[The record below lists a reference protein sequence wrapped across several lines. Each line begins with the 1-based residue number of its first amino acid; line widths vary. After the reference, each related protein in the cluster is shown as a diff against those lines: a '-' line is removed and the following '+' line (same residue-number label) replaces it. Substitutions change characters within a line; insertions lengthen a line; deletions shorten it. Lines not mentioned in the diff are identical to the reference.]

1 MNVISK
7 TLTKHSIEQ
16 LTSPTSDGGSTDG
29 NVMSP
34 NKKIKTEPMVSYNEM
49 KKMASSEKIVSYTEM
64 IARAIFSCPNNM
76 STLQDIYNF
85 LSVKY
90 PVLQNRGKSWKNSV
104 RHTLS
109 LNEWFV
115 KIPRMDNG
123 KCCYWSVHP
132 VYLQRFKK
140 GDFQKQRKSNACKL
154 RNAART
160 LEELQYNLNNPYHM
174 SSYYPTD
181 MSNNYYHSLPSW
193 PVCRTSV
200 DSMQQPYYNISPQAS
215 AYPSHIAYAQ
225 TSSMNVQN
233 HMDNSMGGMMT
244 AYMKPEKISTP
255 VDMCKPFNDNL
266 SIPCNRSPIPAEPSY
281 NHKTMHDNMRYNSFS
296 PNIQASTM
304 PNEMLSHVPT
314 NELIRLQ
321 MQMRM
326 ENSM

>member
-1 MNVISK
+1 MNVMTK

-16 LTSPTSDGGSTDG
+16 LTSPSSDGSSTDG

-34 NKKIKTEPMVSYNEM
+34 TKKIKSEPMVSYTEM

-174 SSYYPTD
+174 GNYYPTD
-181 MSNNYYHSLPSW
+181 MSNNFYHNLPSW
-193 PVCRTSV
+193 PVCRTI
-200 DSMQQPYYNISPQAS
+200 DSMQQPYYNISAPAA
-215 AYPSHIAYAQ
+215 AYPSHLPYVQ
-225 TSSMNVQN
+225 TSSLNVQN
-233 HMDNSMGGMMT
+233 HLDNSMNGMMST
-244 AYMKPEKISTP
+244 YLKPEKLTP
-255 VDMCKPFNDNL
+255 GVDMCKPFTDNL
-266 SIPCNRSPIPAEPSY
+266 NIPCNRSPIPESSY
-281 NHKTMHDNMRYNSFS
+281 NHKNVHDNMRYNSPFS
-296 PNIQASTM
+296 PNMQANTM
-304 PNEMLSHVPT
+304 PDMLTHAPT